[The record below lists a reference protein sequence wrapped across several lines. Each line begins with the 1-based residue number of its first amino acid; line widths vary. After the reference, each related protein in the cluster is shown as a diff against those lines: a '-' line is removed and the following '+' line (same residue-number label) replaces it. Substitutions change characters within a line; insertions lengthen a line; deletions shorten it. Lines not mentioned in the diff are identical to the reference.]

1 MNANKPEKK
10 AEAKMPRADLIEA
23 DLVSSE
29 IWPEASKPVI
39 ENAATRKLRIQFH
52 PAGAPV
58 PLFCEVNTSF
68 ALLNPYV
75 MWALT
80 GNHVKFKIKS
90 TAIKNMLPLNTQLYD
105 F

>member
-39 ENAATRKLRIQFH
+39 ENAATRLFVALAVDEKKSKGESLQ
-52 PAGAPV
+52 AKNPV
-58 PLFCEVNTSF
+58 PSCRCTGTIICRSSVN
-68 ALLNPYV
+68 
-75 MWALT
+75 
-80 GNHVKFKIKS
+80 KI
-90 TAIKNMLPLNTQLYD
+90 A
-105 F
+105 

>member
-1 MNANKPEKK
+1 MRKRVKE
-10 AEAKMPRADLIEA
+10 RAY
-23 DLVSSE
+23 
-29 IWPEASKPVI
+29 
-39 ENAATRKLRIQFH
+39 KLRIQFH

-58 PLFCEVNTSF
+58 PLSVDHLLIKLPRTKQIGNSLCEVNTSF